1 MLDLQHLKTF
11 MVVATTK
18 NFSRAAI
25 ELGYSQ
31 PSVTQHIKALEREL
45 GATLFNRFRFSR
57 TIVLTDVGG
66 RIYEYAR
73 RLLALAE
80 ETKAS
85 VQPKEK
91 RTGPKKDPIE
101 KKVPANFARTSR

>member
-31 PSVTQHIKALEREL
+31 PMA
-45 GATLFNRFRFSR
+45 A
-57 TIVLTDVGG
+57 
-66 RIYEYAR
+66 A
-73 RLLALAE
+73 
-80 ETKAS
+80 
-85 VQPKEK
+85 QPKGK
-91 RTGPKKDPIE
+91 RTGP
-101 KKVPANFARTSR
+101 

>member
-45 GATLFNRFRFSR
+45 GARLFDRFRFAR
-57 TIVLTDVGG
+57 TIVLTEAGG
-66 RIYEYAR
+66 RIYEYAK

-80 ETKAS
+80 ETMAAA
-85 VQPKEK
+85 QPKGK
-91 RTGPKKDPIE
+91 RTGP
-101 KKVPANFARTSR
+101 